1 MQRKKKKRG
10 PKLQRV
16 FLSTFQIEPTVFLH
30 LIRWNQLFCV
40 YLRLNNELSMANNEK
55 MEALNRLK
63 VVLVEKGKTSRWL
76 AEQLG
81 KTEHTISRW
90 CQNKTQPSIAQLNEI
105 AKVLMIDVRSLIN
118 PSQEKY
124 NEL

>member
-1 MQRKKKKRG
+1 MR
-10 PKLQRV
+10 
-16 FLSTFQIEPTVFLH
+16 SNT
-30 LIRWNQLFCV
+30 
-40 YLRLNNELSMANNEK
+40 ELSMANNEK

-124 NEL
+124 NEQ

>member
-1 MQRKKKKRG
+1 MR
-10 PKLQRV
+10 
-16 FLSTFQIEPTVFLH
+16 SNT
-30 LIRWNQLFCV
+30 
-40 YLRLNNELSMANNEK
+40 ELSMANNEK

-81 KTEHTISRW
+81 KTEHTVSRW

-105 AKVLMIDVRSLIN
+105 ARVLMIDVRSLIN
-118 PSQEKY
+118 PSQDKY
-124 NEL
+124 NEQ

>member
-1 MQRKKKKRG
+1 MR
-10 PKLQRV
+10 
-16 FLSTFQIEPTVFLH
+16 SNT
-30 LIRWNQLFCV
+30 
-40 YLRLNNELSMANNEK
+40 ELSMANNEK

-90 CQNKTQPSIAQLNEI
+90 CQNKSQPSIAQLNEI
-105 AKVLMIDVRSLIN
+105 ARVLMIDVRSLIN
-118 PSQEKY
+118 PSQDKY
-124 NEL
+124 NEQ

>member
-1 MQRKKKKRG
+1 MH
-10 PKLQRV
+10 
-16 FLSTFQIEPTVFLH
+16 SNT
-30 LIRWNQLFCV
+30 
-40 YLRLNNELSMANNEK
+40 ELSMANNEK

-105 AKVLMIDVRSLIN
+105 ARVLMIDVRSLIN

-124 NEL
+124 SEK

>member
-1 MQRKKKKRG
+1 
-10 PKLQRV
+10 
-16 FLSTFQIEPTVFLH
+16 
-30 LIRWNQLFCV
+30 
-40 YLRLNNELSMANNEK
+40 MANNEQ

-90 CQNKTQPSIAQLNEI
+90 CHNKSQPSVAQLNEI
-105 AKVLMIDVRSLIN
+105 ANVLNVDIRSLIT
-118 PSQEKY
+118 PTK
-124 NEL
+124 

>member
-1 MQRKKKKRG
+1 
-10 PKLQRV
+10 
-16 FLSTFQIEPTVFLH
+16 
-30 LIRWNQLFCV
+30 
-40 YLRLNNELSMANNEK
+40 MANNEK

-105 AKVLMIDVRSLIN
+105 ERVLMIDARSLIN
-118 PSQEKY
+118 PSQDKY
-124 NEL
+124 NEQ

>member
-1 MQRKKKKRG
+1 MR
-10 PKLQRV
+10 
-16 FLSTFQIEPTVFLH
+16 SNT
-30 LIRWNQLFCV
+30 
-40 YLRLNNELSMANNEK
+40 ELSMANNEK

-90 CQNKTQPSIAQLNEI
+90 CQNKTHPSIAQLNEI

-124 NEL
+124 NEQ

>member
-1 MQRKKKKRG
+1 MH
-10 PKLQRV
+10 
-16 FLSTFQIEPTVFLH
+16 SNT
-30 LIRWNQLFCV
+30 
-40 YLRLNNELSMANNEK
+40 ELSMANNEK

-105 AKVLMIDVRSLIN
+105 ARVLMIDVRSLIN
-118 PSQEKY
+118 PSLEKY
-124 NEL
+124 NEQ

>member
-1 MQRKKKKRG
+1 
-10 PKLQRV
+10 
-16 FLSTFQIEPTVFLH
+16 
-30 LIRWNQLFCV
+30 
-40 YLRLNNELSMANNEK
+40 

-105 AKVLMIDVRSLIN
+105 ARVARIKLNHLLHN
-118 PSQEKY
+118 
-124 NEL
+124 